1 MTQHAS
7 DHETAHET
15 DRLTTEDIARSRAE
29 EERPGDLAMSG
40 RHEDHDGNGH
50 ADDRDPLLPA
60 DEIDDLDHRWTRIQS
75 DFVDEPREA
84 VQGADALVAEL
95 MQRLAT
101 MFADEREKLEA
112 QWSRG
117 DEVSTEDLR
126 LALQRYR
133 SFFQR
138 LLST

>member
-1 MTQHAS
+1 MTQHAA
-7 DHETAHET
+7 DDET
-15 DRLTTEDIARSRAE
+15 DRLTTEDIARPRAE
-29 EERPGDLAMSG
+29 EERPGDLTMSS
-40 RHEDHDGNGH
+40 RQDGDGGGGH
-50 ADDRDPLLPA
+50 AADREPLLPT
-60 DEIDDLDHRWTRIQS
+60 DEIDDLDERWTRIQS

-84 VQGADALVAEL
+84 VQSADALVAEL

-101 MFADEREKLEA
+101 MFADEREKLEG

-126 LALQRYR
+126 VALQRYR

-138 LLST
+138 LLAT

>member
-1 MTQHAS
+1 MTEHTE
-7 DHETAHET
+7 DHETAG
-15 DRLTTEDIARSRAE
+15 LTTGDIARPRADD
-29 EERPGDLAMSG
+29 ERPGDLPESD
-40 RHEDHDGNGH
+40 RHEGNGH
-50 ADDRDPLLPA
+50 GADEAADREPLLPGE
-60 DEIDDLDHRWTRIQS
+60 EIEELDQRWKRIQS

-101 MFADEREKLEA
+101 MFADERDRLEG

-126 LALQRYR
+126 VALQRYR